1 MSYVKLGEGG
11 VESQKCYRRPRI
23 LPSGALNQ
31 GRVVLGCPGIICMSM
46 QNDDAWWESPR
57 WHREARRS
65 SVRVELKARSTIRG
79 LGHCQVVP

>member
-31 GRVVLGCPGIICMSM
+31 GRVVLGCPASYPCRMMMLGGKAKGGIGR
-46 QNDDAWWESPR
+46 PR
-57 WHREARRS
+57 RTPNVACS
-65 SVRVELKARSTIRG
+65 KKG
-79 LGHCQVVP
+79 LEGCSWIFSCAAA